1 MIIYSVDK
9 PGTPKVSKGDL
20 EYTSQKHVAFQGLC
34 RVEAAAEEFFGGS
47 RSKPYVGRVLE
58 SPTWGKLLAEARKVQ
73 RATRDEHHVFLE
85 GASVRHVE
93 GSVQVIELFFGS

>member
-1 MIIYSVDK
+1 VNFGVGA
-9 PGTPKVSKGDL
+9 GTDSGLFGEISLKQQNFDL
-20 EYTSQKHVAFQGLC
+20 ADYPRSAD
-34 RVEAAAEEFFGGS
+34 EFFGGS

-85 GASVRHVE
+85 GASVRHVD
-93 GSVQVIELFFGS
+93 GGVQVIELFFGS